1 MVNTTWTADVTWYE
15 FAFDAD
21 FEDDVWDEIEWMI
34 INDEIGTSDE
44 EMYEAMVWLITNNLE
59 YYAFTTGNVTT
70 EYVSAGVVGS
80 GFIVTPDGY
89 MVTNAHVVETD
100 EDEMYMAFAWSAL
113 EDTATEATNAFMAD
127 MRRLGY
133 QMSDYEWE
141 MMANAWLSLF
151 AQTMD
156 VNNLRTSY
164 QAFIGN
170 VTPGSDVSAKGKRA
184 EIRRIGASIPGK
196 DIAILKM
203 DATNLPTVTLGDD
216 TDIRTGDQVYA
227 MGYPASAT
235 LSDAL
240 NIMQAIQEP
249 TLTQGI
255 ISARKEMMNG
265 WTIFQTDVDIHG
277 GNSGGPLFNSAG
289 EVIGVNTF
297 GMIDEAGS
305 VAGMNFAIPISVAKE
320 FLNEINVTPTESKF
334 TSDFKRAHAM
344 VESGDYLGAV
354 ELLRSINDVNPGF
367 PVVQELLASAR
378 QLADANPT
386 TAEKRE
392 EETDETQALVP
403 EKGKDEKKILG
414 LGPTTFYIVL
424 AAVVVIIVLALV
436 LILTRKKRRAA
447 KSAYPQGQPPQH
459 YPPQQAHQAPPMQQP
474 IHQPMQQPMQQAPPM
489 QQPMHQAPTMQQ
501 PMHQAPPVQ
510 QQMPPQVQQQ
520 QYTAPLPPVQPPQ
533 QEYQQPQQEHY
544 QPQAEQVSEPID
556 RPDHYP
562 ENE

>member
-1 MVNTTWTADVTWYE
+1 MP
-15 FAFDAD
+15 
-21 FEDDVWDEIEWMI
+21 
-34 INDEIGTSDE
+34 G
-44 EMYEAMVWLITNNLE
+44 
-59 YYAFTTGNVTT
+59 
-70 EYVSAGVVGS
+70 
-80 GFIVTPDGY
+80 
-89 MVTNAHVVETD
+89 
-100 EDEMYMAFAWSAL
+100 
-113 EDTATEATNAFMAD
+113 
-127 MRRLGY
+127 
-133 QMSDYEWE
+133 
-141 MMANAWLSLF
+141 SLF

-297 GMIDEAGS
+297 GMIDDAGF

-386 TAEKRE
+386 TAGQKDDERE
-392 EETDETQALVP
+392 TTAPLVTEP
-403 EKGKDEKKILG
+403 GKDENKILG
-414 LGPTTFYIVL
+414 MKPTTFYIAL
-424 AAVVVIIVLALV
+424 AAVIIVIALLVV
-436 LILTRKKRRAA
+436 LILVRKKRSSA
-447 KSAYPQGQPPQH
+447 KKAQAQGHAPQY
-459 YPPQQAHQAPPMQQP
+459 YPPQQPYQAPPMQQQMP
-474 IHQPMQQPMQQAPPM
+474 PQQAPPM
-489 QQPMHQAPTMQQ
+489 QGQA
-501 PMHQAPPVQ
+501 
-510 QQMPPQVQQQ
+510 
-520 QYTAPLPPVQPPQ
+520 
-533 QEYQQPQQEHY
+533 
-544 QPQAEQVSEPID
+544 
-556 RPDHYP
+556 
-562 ENE
+562 